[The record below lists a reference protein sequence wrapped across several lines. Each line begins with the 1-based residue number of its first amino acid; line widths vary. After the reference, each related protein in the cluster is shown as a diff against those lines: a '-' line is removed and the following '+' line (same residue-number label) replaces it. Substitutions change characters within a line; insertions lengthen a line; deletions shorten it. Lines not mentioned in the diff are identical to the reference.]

1 MDDVIELYLPTGA
14 ITDVFSA
21 KCNKDKLRIIE
32 LGTIMYDN
40 GIYTQQ
46 CWGDK
51 EWQSKM
57 NILEESYKSQ
67 IFSLETNNISVLKES
82 QTSIHKQYTSRID
95 TLQQTIESLEQR
107 NTGLLSQFQTLHDS
121 IENKFN
127 DRLKERLAEN
137 TTSHNSRCEDLQK
150 RLDIYRDD
158 YEVLLG
164 RNNNSTNK
172 GQDGENALDMQ
183 LNLMF
188 PKAEFDD
195 TSKQPGRGD
204 FIMRDDNFVMMIE
217 NKNYSKNVQKSEID
231 KFYTDLKREQNNDIQ
246 CAVMISMKTGICNRP
261 DFAFEVI
268 AGKPILFIHKWNEN
282 PFVLKIAVNIFK
294 NILSQNTI
302 DIAKADIIT
311 SLNNIS
317 KLVKRNFSSQKN
329 MIDKHHSESLE
340 NLSQCEGFFDE
351 LYCIINK

>member
-1 MDDVIELYLPTGA
+1 
-14 ITDVFSA
+14 
-21 KCNKDKLRIIE
+21 
-32 LGTIMYDN
+32 
-40 GIYTQQ
+40 
-46 CWGDK
+46 
-51 EWQSKM
+51 
-57 NILEESYKSQ
+57 
-67 IFSLETNNISVLKES
+67 
-82 QTSIHKQYTSRID
+82 
-95 TLQQTIESLEQR
+95 
-107 NTGLLSQFQTLHDS
+107 
-121 IENKFN
+121 
-127 DRLKERLAEN
+127 
-137 TTSHNSRCEDLQK
+137 
-150 RLDIYRDD
+150 
-158 YEVLLG
+158 
-164 RNNNSTNK
+164 
-172 GQDGENALDMQ
+172 
-183 LNLMF
+183 
-188 PKAEFDD
+188 
-195 TSKQPGRGD
+195 
-204 FIMRDDNFVMMIE
+204 MRDDNFVMMIE

>member
-1 MDDVIELYLPTGA
+1 MDEVIELYLPTGPIA
-14 ITDVFSA
+14 DNFSS
-21 KCNKDKLRIIE
+21 KSNKEKLRIIE
-32 LGTIMYDN
+32 LGTIMYDS
-40 GIYTQQ
+40 GSYTQQ
-46 CWGDK
+46 CWGDT
-51 EWQSKM
+51 EWQSKI
-57 NILEESYKSQ
+57 NILEESYKAT
-67 IFSLETNNISVLKES
+67 ICSLDIDKKNIEKETI
-82 QTSIHKQYTSRID
+82 TSTEKQYTSRIIN
-95 TLQQTIESLEQR
+95 LQQTIESLELR
-107 NTGLLSQFQTLHDS
+107 NSGLLSQFQTLHDS

-127 DRLKERLAEN
+127 ERLKERLGEN
-137 TTSHNSRCEDLQK
+137 NTSHNSRCDDLQK
-150 RLDIYRDD
+150 RLDTCRDD

-172 GQDGENALDMQ
+172 GKDGETALDMQ

-204 FIMRDDNFVMMIE
+204 FIMRDDEFVMMIE

-246 CAVMISMKTGICNRP
+246 CAVMISMKTGICNRQ
-261 DFAFEVI
+261 DFAFEVV

-294 NILSQNTI
+294 NILSQKTI
-302 DIAKADIIT
+302 DIAKADTIT

-340 NLSQCEGFFDE
+340 NLSQCEGFFEE
-351 LYCIINK
+351 LYGIINR

>member
-1 MDDVIELYLPTGA
+1 MDDVIELYLPTGT
-14 ITDVFSA
+14 ITDGFAA
-21 KCNKDKLRIIE
+21 KSNKDKLRIIE

-51 EWQSKM
+51 EWQTK
-57 NILEESYKSQ
+57 ITQLEDSYKSQ
-67 IFSLETNNISVLKES
+67 LFSLETTNETILKDT
-82 QTSIHKQYTSRID
+82 QTSIHKQYTSKID
-95 TLQQTIESLEQR
+95 TLQQTIESLELR
-107 NTGLLSQFQTLHDS
+107 NTGLLSQFQTMHDS
-121 IENKFN
+121 IESKFN
-127 DRLKERLAEN
+127 ERLKERISESNAF
-137 TTSHNSRCEDLQK
+137 HNSRCDDLQK
-150 RLDIYRDD
+150 RLDACRED
-158 YEVLLG
+158 YEILLG

-172 GQDGENALDMQ
+172 GKDGENALDTQ

-204 FIMRDDNFVMMIE
+204 FIMREGEFIMMIE

-246 CAVMISMKTGICNRP
+246 CAVMISMKTGICNRH

-268 AGKPILFIHKWNEN
+268 AGKPILFIHKWNDN

-294 NILSQNTI
+294 NILSQKAI
-302 DIAKADIIT
+302 DIAKADTIT
-311 SLNNIS
+311 ALNNIS
-317 KLVKRNFSSQKN
+317 KLIKRQLSVQKN
-329 MIDKHHSESLE
+329 MIDKHHSEALA
-340 NLSQCEGFFDE
+340 NLTHIEGHFED
-351 LYCIINK
+351 LYSILNR

>member
-1 MDDVIELYLPTGA
+1 MDDVFELYLPCDK
-14 ITDVFSA
+14 ITNDFA
-21 KCNKDKLRIIE
+21 TKPNKDKLRIIE

-40 GIYTQQ
+40 AIYTQQ

-51 EWQSKM
+51 EWQSKLAQ
-57 NILEESYKSQ
+57 LEASHKSI
-67 IFSLETNNISVLKES
+67 IFSLETNNNNKINDIE
-82 QTSIHKQYTSRID
+82 TSTHKQYTSRIE
-95 TLQQTIESLEQR
+95 TLQQTITSLELR

-121 IENKFN
+121 LENKFN
-127 DRLKERLAEN
+127 ERLKERLSEN
-137 TTSHNSRCEDLQK
+137 TVTHNSRTNDLQA
-150 RLDIYRDD
+150 RLDSSISE

-164 RNNNSTNK
+164 RNNNSANK
-172 GQDGENALDMQ
+172 GKDGENALDMQ

-195 TSKQPGRGD
+195 TCKVAGRGD
-204 FIMRDDNFVMMIE
+204 FIMRDGKFVMMIE

-246 CAVMISMKTGICNRP
+246 CAVMISMKTGICNRD

-282 PFVLKIAVNIFK
+282 PYVLKIAVNIFK
-294 NILSQNTI
+294 NILSQNSI
-302 DIAKADIIT
+302 DIAKGDMIT

-340 NLSQCEGFFDE
+340 NLSQIEGFFEE
-351 LYCIINK
+351 LYGIINK